1 MSPRRA
7 GCLGLLLAAA
17 CADPDP
23 VPGDVDDPGKDST
36 PGVDSDEPAETDC
49 PDDDADGFL
58 CDDCDDDDPA
68 VFPGAFEA
76 CDGVDSDCDGA
87 PHPGEL
93 GEGGVLACAA
103 CDDGGFWDDVVLA
116 VDDDDLAA
124 RLATDTREFTR
135 CDYGVARQHLF
146 LDLHLEGDRVVGVY
160 TGEAVAVDG
169 SLPDPD
175 VMNTEHSWP
184 RSLGADRV
192 PPECD
197 LHHLFPTISEANNRR
212 ANHPFGEVVSG
223 VEWSRGGS
231 QLGRD
236 AAGATVFEPRDVHK
250 GTVARAML
258 YMALRYDWAL
268 EPEQRALFARWH
280 AERPV
285 DRAELVRTQGVGA
298 IQGRPNPFVVCDG
311 VVERVR

>member
-1 MSPRRA
+1 MSRA
-7 GCLGLLLAAA
+7 AGWLVPAVLLLACGPADDG
-17 CADPDP
+17 DPDD
-23 VPGDVDDPGKDST
+23 GDRGTDSG
-36 PGVDSDEPAETDC
+36 PAVDSGGPSDTDC
-49 PDDDADGFL
+49 PDADADGFS
-58 CDDCDDDDPA
+58 CDDCDDADPD
-68 VFPGAFEA
+68 VYPGAFEA

-103 CDDGGFWDDVVLA
+103 CDRGGFWDDVVLA

-146 LDLHLEGDRVVGVY
+146 LDLHLEGGRVVGVY
-160 TGEAVAVDG
+160 TGESVAVDG

-175 VMNTEHSWP
+175 VMNTEHTWP

-223 VEWSRGGS
+223 IDWSRGGS
-231 QLGRD
+231 RLGRD
-236 AAGATVFEPRDVHK
+236 ASGALVFEPRDDHK

-258 YMALRYDWAL
+258 YMALRYDWAMD
-268 EPEQRALFARWH
+268 PGQRALFQRWH
-280 AERPV
+280 AEHAVEP
-285 DRAELVRTQGVGA
+285 AEVTRTEGVGA

-311 VVERVR
+311 VVERVP